1 MLLHYTKY
9 LSARQA
15 PFRPYNPLSPRAAS
29 LPFNRLPPWCLLPCL
44 AILAGCAAGPDFTPP
59 EAPKVSGYTAGPVAT
74 TVATPGVNGGEAQT
88 FTAGADLS
96 GDWWTLFHSQP
107 LNSLIDQALAANPDL
122 KAAQAALKV
131 AHENTLA
138 QRGAFLPSVTAGLA
152 ATRTRSTDPQDPA
165 SGASEYSLFT
175 PQVSVAYAPDIF
187 GLNRRTHESAAAQEQ
202 SARYQMAA
210 AYVTLT
216 ANVANAAVQEASL
229 RSQID
234 ATHELIDL
242 NAKIT
247 ETMRYQVSKGYA
259 SPADLAA
266 QRAQAAQ
273 IAATLPPLLTQLA
286 QQRNLLA
293 ALTGRYPSETAEYTF
308 DLSSL
313 TLPQDLP
320 LSLPSALVEHRPDVL
335 QAQADMHAASAAVG
349 IAAANRLPNLQLT
362 GDAGSSSLT
371 LRNAFGAGAGFWDLG
386 TAITAPIYQGGA
398 LLHQERAAKAGYAQ
412 AGEQYRSVVLTAF
425 ENVADTLA
433 ALQHDAEALKAS
445 ADAADAAKVSLDIA
459 TRQTNAG
466 YGSALSLLNAEQTYQ
481 QARISLIQA
490 QASRYADTVAL
501 YQALG
506 GGWWQN
512 AKFVGD
518 MHGQ

>member
-1 MLLHYTKY
+1 M
-9 LSARQA
+9 
-15 PFRPYNPLSPRAAS
+15 
-29 LPFNRLPPWCLLPCL
+29 PWL
-44 AILAGCAAGPDFTPP
+44 AILAGCAAGPDFAPP
-59 EAPKVSGYTAGPVAT
+59 EAPKVAAYTARPIT
-74 TVATPGVNGGEAQT
+74 STVATPGVTGGEAQA
-88 FTAGADLS
+88 FAAGADLS

-107 LNSLIDQALAANPDL
+107 LNSLIDEALAANHDL
-122 KAAQAALKV
+122 KAAQAALKA

-138 QRGAFLPSVTAGLA
+138 QRGAFLPSVTAGFA
-152 ATRTRSTDPQDPA
+152 ATRTRSTDPLDTA

-175 PQVSVAYAPDIF
+175 PQVSVAYAPDVF

-210 AYVTLT
+210 TYVTLT
-216 ANVANAAVQEASL
+216 ANVANAAIQEASL
-229 RSQID
+229 RSQIE
-234 ATHELIDL
+234 ATRELIGL

-259 SPADLAA
+259 SPGDLAA
-266 QRAQAAQ
+266 QRAQEAQ

-293 ALTGRYPSETAEYTF
+293 ALTGHYPSEAAEDTF
-308 DLSSL
+308 DLASL

-335 QAQADMHAASAAVG
+335 QAQADLHAASAAVG
-349 IAAANRLPNLQLT
+349 IAAANRLPSLQLT
-362 GDAGSSSLT
+362 GGAGSSSLT
-371 LRNAFGAGAGFWDLG
+371 LRNAFGPGAGFWDLG
-386 TAITAPIYQGGA
+386 AAVTAPIYQGGS
-398 LLHQERAAKAGYAQ
+398 LLHQERAAKAGYVQ
-412 AGEQYRSVVLTAF
+412 AGEQYRGVVLTAF

-445 ADAADAAKVSLDIA
+445 ADAADAAKASLDIA

-466 YGSALSLLNAEQTYQ
+466 YGSVLSLLNAEQAYQ
-481 QARISLIQA
+481 QARIGLIQA